1 MPPALP
7 RSARCPSRDDRTLPD
22 GRFRYAAHVPFD
34 ELVGNRLTEQRLDNA
49 VRRQEHTA
57 LIGSRS
63 DYDDAQWLIE
73 PIIPAHRAVTLY
85 AAGKTGKSL
94 PRRRR
99 VERAREQVGGLVGA
113 APSGVVFTADAT
125 ESNNLALQGFVAASK
140 ENRSRI
146 LISAVEHASVTA
158 TADWLSD
165 QALAKVDIVPVTS
178 GGAVDLDALEQLLGD
193 DLSLC

>member
-1 MPPALP
+1 MAV
-7 RSARCPSRDDRTLPD
+7 SAFGVARL
-22 GRFRYAAHVPFD
+22 FD
-34 ELVGNRLTEQRLDNA
+34 EGCGVKREIYLDYNGSAPLDARVLDLMVPVLRDGVGNASATHQPGR
-49 VRRQEHTA
+49 
-57 LIGSRS
+57 
-63 DYDDAQWLIE
+63 AQ
-73 PIIPAHRAVTLY
+73 
-85 AAGKTGKSL
+85 AA
-94 PRRRR
+94 R

-113 APSGVVFTADAT
+113 SPSGVVFTAGAT

-178 GGAVDLDALEQLLGD
+178 GGAVDLDALE
-193 DLSLC
+193 